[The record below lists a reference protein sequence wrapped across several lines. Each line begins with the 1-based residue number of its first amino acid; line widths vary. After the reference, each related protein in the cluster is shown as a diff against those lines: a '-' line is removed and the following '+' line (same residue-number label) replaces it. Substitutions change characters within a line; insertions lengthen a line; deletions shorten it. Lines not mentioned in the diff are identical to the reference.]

1 MRGVHEEYAQGAYDL
16 SMKTLLK
23 FIGKSTH
30 FFCCFLKGGLRMPAP
45 NRNDKEEFWTVSMA
59 MKELNM
65 CRASTVKLAAEA
77 GALLRYGNSQ
87 RINWNRLNSYFQENC
102 IEKVL

>member
-1 MRGVHEEYAQGAYDL
+1 
-16 SMKTLLK
+16 
-23 FIGKSTH
+23 
-30 FFCCFLKGGLRMPAP
+30 MPAP
-45 NRNDKEEFWTVSMA
+45 NRNENAEFWTVSMA
-59 MKELNM
+59 MRELNM

-87 RINWNRLNSYFQENC
+87 RINWNRLSSYFKENY